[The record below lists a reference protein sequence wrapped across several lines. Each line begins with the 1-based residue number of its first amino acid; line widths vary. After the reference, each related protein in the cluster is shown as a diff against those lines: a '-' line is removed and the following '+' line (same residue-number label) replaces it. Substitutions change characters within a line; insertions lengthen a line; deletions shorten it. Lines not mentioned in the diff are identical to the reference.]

1 MSMAIGGK
9 ENVTRGIVKTYICED
24 LTNHTQAE
32 RKASKR
38 IELLS
43 EDNSD
48 EHPTH
53 AVLTIKIESDCLSIC
68 VYTIFN
74 MVRNLT

>member
-1 MSMAIGGK
+1 MQSI
-9 ENVTRGIVKTYICED
+9 TRGIVMACIRED
-24 LTNHTQAE
+24 LTNHTLAE

-38 IELLS
+38 LEVLS
-43 EDNSD
+43 EANSD

-53 AVLTIKIESDCLSIC
+53 AVLTIKIESDCLSMC

-74 MVRNLT
+74 MVRHLTYTFFL